1 MLNKLKQ
8 NQKNILT
15 KFNGTL
21 IYNFA
26 KHYYLIL
33 IGHLGFCASFIITS
47 NCP

>member
-15 KFNGTL
+15 EFSGTL
-21 IYNFA
+21 IYNYA

-33 IGHLGFCASFIITS
+33 NGHLAFCERFIITS